1 MNEEQRRRIVLAVA
15 ISNVITGIGFLVL
28 SGFGRSSVVLFTLG
42 ALVALGGVLAIG
54 FSLLG
59 KK

>member
-1 MNEEQRRRIVLAVA
+1 MNEVQRRRIVLAVA
-15 ISNVITGIGFLVL
+15 ITNVTTGIGFLVL
-28 SGFGRSSVVLFTLG
+28 SGFGRSSVVLFALG

>member
-1 MNEEQRRRIVLAVA
+1 MNEEQRRRIVLAVS
-15 ISNVITGIGFLVL
+15 ISNVITGIWFLVL
-28 SGFGRSSVVLFTLG
+28 FGFGRSSVVLFMLG

-54 FSLLG
+54 FSLLD